1 MTTMEATPPRDLLDT
16 PEAGPAAI
24 RGGALRVGGFAAGV
38 ALSVVSAA
46 LLFRHLGVEDSGR
59 YVTALALVAI
69 VQGVTDAGLTAL
81 GMRELATRN
90 SQAQAVLMRNLLGLR
105 LVLTSAGVVCV
116 TIFAAGVGYE
126 DAMVVGTF
134 LAGVGLVVQNLQG
147 TLAVSLMTRLRLG
160 LVTAAELL
168 RQFVSVVL
176 VVVLVVAG
184 AGLVS
189 FLAVPIPAAV
199 ASLVLTAALVHRQ
212 VPLLPSLDRREW
224 WLLLRDTVP
233 FAVATAVNVV
243 YFRTAIVLMSLVATA
258 EETGIFATS
267 FRVVE
272 ILVAV
277 PALAVSTV
285 FPIYSRAA
293 RDDPD
298 RLRYV
303 VARTF
308 EGSLVLGVGMA
319 LTLALG
325 AEVAIDV
332 IGGDEYKESVGVLR
346 IQALVLP
353 AAFATAAWGFAL
365 LSLHA
370 HRALLVVNLVAFALA
385 AGLTAVL
392 AATEGAEGAAVA
404 TVAGE
409 VGLALAC
416 AIALTRRER
425 SLRPPLALLPRVA
438 LAAAAGAAPAL
449 IPGLP
454 PLVLAAVGGAIY
466 LAVLILLRAVPREL
480 IDEAARLLRRG
491 RAGPSA

>member
-1 MTTMEATPPRDLLDT
+1 
-16 PEAGPAAI
+16 
-24 RGGALRVGGFAAGV
+24 
-38 ALSVVSAA
+38 
-46 LLFRHLGVEDSGR
+46 
-59 YVTALALVAI
+59 
-69 VQGVTDAGLTAL
+69 
-81 GMRELATRN
+81 
-90 SQAQAVLMRNLLGLR
+90 
-105 LVLTSAGVVCV
+105 
-116 TIFAAGVGYE
+116 
-126 DAMVVGTF
+126 
-134 LAGVGLVVQNLQG
+134 
-147 TLAVSLMTRLRLG
+147 
-160 LVTAAELL
+160 
-168 RQFVSVVL
+168 
-176 VVVLVVAG
+176 VVLVVAG

-199 ASLVLTAALVHRQ
+199 AALILTAILVRRD
-212 VPLLPSLDRREW
+212 VPLLPSFDRREW
-224 WLLLRDTVP
+224 WRLLRDTVP

-277 PALAVSTV
+277 PPLAVSTA

-293 RDDPD
+293 RDDPA

-308 EGSLVLGVGMA
+308 EGSLLLGVGMA

-332 IGGDEYKESVGVLR
+332 VGGDEYAESIGVLR

-370 HRALLVVNLVAFALA
+370 HRELLTVNLIAFVLA
-385 AGLTAVL
+385 AALTAVL
-392 AATEGAEGAAVA
+392 AATKGAEGAAVA

-409 VGLALAC
+409 VALALAC
-416 AIALTRRER
+416 AVALTRRDR
-425 SLRPPLALLPRVA
+425 SLRPPLGLVPRVA
-438 LAAAAGAAPAL
+438 IAAAAGASLAL
-449 IPGLP
+449 VPGLP
-454 PLVLAAVGGAIY
+454 PLVLAAAGGAVY
-466 LAVLILLRAVPREL
+466 LVVLVLLRAVPREL
-480 IDEAARLLRRG
+480 LDEGARLLRRG
-491 RAGPSA
+491 RAAPSA